1 MIEELFLD
9 NTINSPKK
17 EQITLNLIETL
28 EICYHFEGSI
38 QRQSAVDVQIECNF
52 FFFCSGFF
60 LTETSFKLSNFN
72 IPKLVF
78 K

>member
-9 NTINSPKK
+9 NTINFPKK

-38 QRQSAVDVQIECNF
+38 QRQSVVDVQIECNF
-52 FFFCSGFF
+52 FFFAVVFF
-60 LTETSFKLSNFN
+60 NRDKLKTQQFQYTKASF
-72 IPKLVF
+72 
-78 K
+78 

>member
-38 QRQSAVDVQIECNF
+38 QRQSVVDVQIECNF
-52 FFFCSGFF
+52 FFFFAVVFF
-60 LTETSFKLSNFN
+60 NRDKLKTQQFQYTKASF
-72 IPKLVF
+72 
-78 K
+78 

>member
-38 QRQSAVDVQIECNF
+38 QRQSVVDVQIECNF
-52 FFFCSGFF
+52 FFFAVVFF
-60 LTETSFKLSNFN
+60 NRDKLKTQQFQYTKASF
-72 IPKLVF
+72 
-78 K
+78 

>member
-28 EICYHFEGSI
+28 DICYHFEVSI
-38 QRQSAVDVQIECNF
+38 QRQSVVDVQIECNF
-52 FFFCSGFF
+52 FFLQWFF
-60 LTETSFKLSNFN
+60 LTETSLKLSNFN